1 MSRYKGKKAELTR
14 SLILESAA
22 RLFAK
27 FGVSEVSISKIMAD
41 VGLTNGGFYKYFDSK
56 EMLAIEVC
64 DLAFRKIQGTWE
76 VESARARQT
85 AEDPYRYLV
94 RQYLS
99 SVVAG
104 ECALVALSLDA
115 VGVSDKKLFSQLYC
129 KGTKALLNTLLRVSL
144 ESGSTRT
151 RDDVLV
157 HFAAMLGIALLCRTP
172 SSGKWVQ
179 EIEMA
184 LSNQL
189 G

>member
-1 MSRYKGKKAELTR
+1 MSRYKGKKAEVTR

-27 FGVSEVSISKIMAD
+27 YGVSEVSISKIMAD

-64 DLAFRKIQGTWE
+64 DLAFGKIQGTWE
-76 VESARARQT
+76 VHSARARQT
-85 AEDPYRYLV
+85 SEDPYRYLV

-99 SVVAG
+99 SAVAG

-115 VGVSDKKLFSQLYC
+115 VGVSDEKLLSQLYC

-157 HFAAMLGIALLCRTP
+157 HFAAMLGTALLCRTP

-179 EIEMA
+179 EVEMA